1 MTRLAILADIHGNL
15 PALEAVL
22 ADLATFPVDGVVVA
36 GDLINWGPF
45 SAAVVERALA
55 ERWTVIRGNNEFYLL
70 DYLTPQAPAAW
81 ADPAH
86 YPMLPWLRQQL
97 AGRLHSQIAAW
108 PDTLSIRLP
117 DAPPLRIV
125 HGSPRSNAEGIFPG
139 IGETKLAPL
148 LAGVPE
154 ETIVAAHTH
163 LPLDCQVGRRH
174 LFNPG
179 SVGVPLQGE
188 LVASYLLLDGDADG
202 WRGTFR
208 RVPFSNAALYAEF
221 ARQDFVATCGIIG
234 ELVLAEFQTA
244 RLQVY
249 PFLGWR
255 QAICPEAP
263 FDRETLARYW
273 QSDPTPYLPPAYL
286 DAMVTLPTSALPTA
300 AG

>member
-1 MTRLAILADIHGNL
+1 VTRLAILADIHGNF

-22 ADLATFPVDGVVVA
+22 ADLAAFPVDGVIVA

-45 SAAVVERALA
+45 SAAIVERALA
-55 ERWTVIRGNNEFYLL
+55 EGWAVIRGNNEFYLL
-70 DYLTPQAPAAW
+70 DYLTPQAPTEW

-97 AGRLHSQIAAW
+97 AGHLHTRIAAW
-108 PDTLSIRLP
+108 PDTLSIRPP

-125 HGSPRSNAEGIFPG
+125 HGSARSNSEGIFPG
-139 IGETKLAPL
+139 IGVVELAPM

-154 ETIVAAHTH
+154 GTIVAAHTH
-163 LPLDCQVGRRH
+163 LPLDCWVGHWH

-188 LVASYLLLDGDADG
+188 LIASYLLLDGDETG

-208 RVPFSNAALYAEF
+208 RVPFSNAAVYAEF
-221 ARQDFVATCGIIG
+221 ARQKFVATCGIIG

-244 RLQVY
+244 RLQVH
-249 PFLGWR
+249 PFLQWR
-255 QAICPEAP
+255 QAICPDAP
-263 FDRETLARYW
+263 FDRETLTRFR
-273 QSDPTPYLPPAYL
+273 QSDPLPYLPSAYRSAAADPA
-286 DAMVTLPTSALPTA
+286 ASTPPPAT
-300 AG
+300 G